1 MRSSVV
7 MPMMSTGQRNRLTIR
22 AVVPE
27 TEQTTMALAST
38 SMAMEQMAWEMASS
52 TLRMRNS

>member
-1 MRSSVV
+1 
-7 MPMMSTGQRNRLTIR
+7 MMSTGQRNRLTIR

-38 SMAMEQMAWEMASS
+38 SMAMEQMAWDTASRV
-52 TLRMRNS
+52 LRMWNS